1 MNRSLRVSYVFVF
14 VVLGLAVPS
23 EARQPTTK
31 HVQVTNDAGVTPRME
46 ISADVGDRLV
56 IVSENRRAEVEVA
69 VRKLPP
75 DKRAIIYVELQPTQ
89 SGRIGTVP
97 MGLPLGCWFRLVNV
111 NSHHYLAVKDRSMEA
126 GAKLVQDN
134 LDKADRGLLWRLI
147 PVVEGWYALQNRAT
161 EQVASLP
168 DNRKNAGANVV
179 QVALDRND
187 VDQHWRPLWL
197 DGNRFVV
204 VNRHSG
210 QALAVAYGATH
221 SGATICQWPLNIDW
235 GQHQWLIEV
244 VGSE

>member
-1 MNRSLRVSYVFVF
+1 MNRSLRVFYVLVF

-23 EARQPTTK
+23 EAKQPTTR
-31 HVQVTNDAGVTPRME
+31 HVQVTNDAGVAPRME
-46 ISADVGDRLV
+46 ISADVGERLV
-56 IVSENRRAEVEVA
+56 IVSENRRAEIEVA

-89 SGRIGTVP
+89 SRKTGTVP
-97 MGLPLGCWFRLVNV
+97 MGLPLGHWFRLVNV
-111 NSHHYLAVKDRSMEA
+111 NSDHCLAVKDQSIEA
-126 GAKLVQDN
+126 GARLVQDK
-134 LDKADRGLLWRLI
+134 LDTKNRGLLWRLI
-147 PVVEGWYALQNRAT
+147 PVADGWFALQNRST

-168 DNRKNAGANVV
+168 DNRKNAGANLV
-179 QVALDRND
+179 QVALDVED

-197 DGNRFVV
+197 DGTRFVV

-235 GQHQWLIEV
+235 GQHQWRIEV
-244 VGSE
+244 AKSE